1 MAVNI
6 DTVYQRVLAMANKEQ
21 RGYITPQEFNLHANQ
36 AQMNIFEQYF
46 YDIHQFQ
53 ATQKGNHTVY
63 ADMLTIIEEKISL
76 FEVWGEDL
84 AGNSSNAGQ
93 LPTDLY
99 RLGQLQFGDSFEEA
113 VVIEKV
119 NTKEINLLLN
129 SKLTAPTLT
138 RPVYI
143 RAAASPTYEIEIYP
157 TTMAAS
163 NRMDNVSINYIKKP
177 TKCEWAYVVVNE
189 KALYNANESVDFELH
204 ASEEESLVINILE
217 LSGITINKPGLVQL
231 AASMENKNQQ
241 QEKQ

>member
-6 DTVYQRVLAMANKEQ
+6 DTVYQRVLALANKEQ

-53 ATQKGNHTVY
+53 ATSKGNSTTY
-63 ADMLTIIEEKISL
+63 SDMVSILEEKISL
-76 FEVWGEDL
+76 FEKYGEDL
-84 AGNSSNAGQ
+84 ASNNSNLGQ

-99 RLGQLQFGDSFEEA
+99 RLGQLQFGNSFEDS
-113 VVIEKV
+113 VVIERV
-119 NTKEINLLLN
+119 NTNEINLLLN
-129 SKLTAPTLT
+129 SNLTAPTLE
-138 RPVYI
+138 RPVYV
-143 RAAASPTYEIEIYP
+143 RAANSATLTIEIYP

-163 NRMDNVSINYIKKP
+163 NRMDNVSVNYIKKP
-177 TKCEWAYVVVNE
+177 TKAEWAYVVVNE
-189 KALYNANESVDFELH
+189 KALFNSNLAVDFELH

-217 LSGITINKPGLVQL
+217 LAGITINKVGLVQV
-231 AASMENKNQQ
+231 ASNMEAKNQQ

>member
-53 ATQKGNHTVY
+53 ATQKGNRTVY

-93 LPTDLY
+93 LPADLY

-177 TKCEWAYVVVNE
+177 TKAEWAYVVVNE
-189 KALYNANESVDFELH
+189 KALYNANQSVDFELH

>member
-76 FEVWGEDL
+76 FEVWGADL
-84 AGNSSNAGQ
+84 ASNSSNAGQ

-99 RLGQLQFGDSFEEA
+99 RLGQLQFGSSYDTA

-177 TKCEWAYVVVNE
+177 TKAEWAYVVVNE
-189 KALYNANESVDFELH
+189 KALYNANQSVDFELH

>member
-6 DTVYQRVLAMANKEQ
+6 DTVYQRVLALANKEQ

-53 ATQKGNHTVY
+53 ATSKGNSTTY
-63 ADMLTIIEEKISL
+63 SDMISILEEKISL
-76 FEVWGEDL
+76 FEKYGQDL
-84 AGNSSNAGQ
+84 ASNNSNSGQ

-99 RLGQLQFGDSFEEA
+99 RLGQLQFGNSFEDS
-113 VVIEKV
+113 VVVEKV
-119 NTKEINLLLN
+119 NTNEINLLLN
-129 SKLTAPTLT
+129 SNLTAPTLE
-138 RPVYI
+138 RPVYV
-143 RAAASPTYEIEIYP
+143 RAANSTVYDIEIYP

-163 NRMDNVSINYIKKP
+163 NRMDNVSVNYIKKP
-177 TKCEWAYVVVNE
+177 TKAEWAYVVVGE
-189 KALYNANESVDFELH
+189 KALFNSNLAVDFELH

-217 LSGITINKPGLVQL
+217 LAGITINKVGLVQV
-231 AASMENKNQQ
+231 ASNMEAKNQQ